1 MTVYDLPLNPV
12 AKVERH
18 RVPSNGDIEGLRTGR
33 GLGPGMVRAAKSDQD
48 GAIYLTAAFTG
59 MRRGELI
66 ALRWRDVDPRR
77 L

>member
-1 MTVYDLPLNPV
+1 
-12 AKVERH
+12 
-18 RVPSNGDIEGLRTGR
+18 
-33 GLGPGMVRAAKSDQD
+33 VRAAKSDQD